1 MRRYT
6 ILPLS
11 ALPAPLP
18 PHPPVPAPPRPR
30 LPRRLAVRAA
40 LLATAVT
47 TCVLAAPWSA
57 QAHVEIEPAQVQ
69 GGDFAVVSIR
79 VPNERDNAST
89 ARLRVLFPQ
98 DHPLGS
104 VQTTAAPGW
113 KVSTAT
119 RRLKTPLHIEGARV
133 DRVVSE
139 VTWTATAG
147 GIRPGQFKDFALDLG
162 PLPTKGVLR
171 FVALQ
176 TYSTGELVRWN
187 QVSAAGAPE
196 PEHPA
201 PTLTIGPSSAD
212 AVPTPAAAAAAA
224 GSSDSTHATVNA
236 PATTPVADVSAA
248 AGGSMTTVLAAVAL
262 LVALGA
268 AAAAGLAWRR
278 EQD

>member
-1 MRRYT
+1 
-6 ILPLS
+6 
-11 ALPAPLP
+11 
-18 PHPPVPAPPRPR
+18 V
-30 LPRRLAVRAA
+30 
-40 LLATAVT
+40 ATAIT
-47 TCVLAAPWSA
+47 TAVLAAPWPA
-57 QAHVEIEPAQVQ
+57 QAHVEIEPGQVQ

-89 ARLRVLFPQ
+89 TRLRVLFPK

-104 VQTTAAPGW
+104 VQTTAEPGW
-113 KVSTAT
+113 RVDTAT
-119 RRLKTPLHIEGARV
+119 RRLTTPLHIEGARV

-176 TYSTGELVRWN
+176 TYSSGELVRWN
-187 QVSAAGAPE
+187 QVSDDAASE

-201 PTLTIGPSSAD
+201 PTLTIGPSSTD
-212 AVPTPAAAAAAA
+212 AVATPAAGA
-224 GSSDSTHATVNA
+224 GSGTSAVGSAVDSNASVNVSG
-236 PATTPVADVSAA
+236 TTPVAAVGGAA
-248 AGGSMTTVLAAVAL
+248 DGSMTTVLAAVAL

-268 AAAAGLAWRR
+268 AVAAGLAWRR
-278 EQD
+278 ERD